1 MKQKIYLFTI
11 LFICLAGSGC
21 KKLNDKFEQYRTD
34 PSGPSPDKANIDLY
48 LNHVQLSFRNF
59 WGNDRITNPY
69 SLTELGA
76 SLTRMEILIG
86 GVTYANVYVPET
98 FDELWDQAYRG
109 VINHSNTLIP
119 LAEKAGLTTHTG
131 IAKILKAYT
140 LIALVDNF
148 GDVPN
153 TEAILGSENTNPKTD
168 KGDEVYT
175 AALAL
180 LDAAITDFK
189 TAPSGAPLNDLFYGG
204 DVAKWTTLAKTLKLR
219 AYMTTRLVNAADSKA
234 KISALLTENDLVD
247 TDAEEFVFRYGTQL
261 DNPVSRHPKF
271 TRTYRV
277 GFAQVEWV
285 GTYFL
290 WSLTEEKGM
299 ADPRTR
305 YYVYRQRT
313 TSINWNG
320 QQLPCGI
327 RTKPAHYPASAP
339 YCILPNGYWGRDHG
353 NNDPIPQDNEKR
365 TIYGVY
371 YAGGKFDNDDNR
383 SGTPDDGAKGA
394 GIHPI
399 WMASYTEFL
408 KAEAALTLATTG
420 DPKTL
425 LEGGIRKSIAR
436 VIAFPGQ
443 IGVTVPAT
451 RVPTTAQ
458 INSYVTK
465 VLSNYDAAST
475 DGKLN
480 IVMKEW
486 YMALWGNGYD
496 AYNNY
501 RRTGKPDDMQPMVN
515 STPGPFI
522 RTFWYPAVTANLNKS
537 TTQKADLTQKV
548 FWDKNPDPLK

>member
-1 MKQKIYLFTI
+1 MKRKIYL
-11 LFICLAGSGC
+11 LAVAFVCVAGISC
-21 KKLNDKFEQYRTD
+21 KKLNDKFERLRTD

-59 WGNDRITNPY
+59 WGNDRINNPG
-69 SLTELGA
+69 SVTELGA

-86 GVTYANVYVPET
+86 GVTYANVFVPET

-140 LIALVDNF
+140 LMTLVDYF

-153 TEAILGSENTNPKTD
+153 SESILGSENTNPKTD
-168 KGDEVYT
+168 NGEEVYK
-175 AALAL
+175 AALDM
-180 LDAAITDFK
+180 LDAAINDFK
-189 TAPSGAPLNDLFYGG
+189 TAPAAVPSNDLFYGG
-204 DVAKWTTLAKTLKLR
+204 DVVKWTTLAKTLKLR
-219 AYMTTRLVNAADSKA
+219 TYLTTRMVNAADSKS
-234 KISALLTENDLVD
+234 KIDALLTENDLID
-247 TDAEEFVFRYGTQL
+247 TDAEEFAFRYGTQL

-277 GFAQVEWV
+277 GFSTIEWI

-290 WSLTEEKGM
+290 WSLTEEKGL

-313 TSINWNG
+313 TSTGWNG

-327 RTKPAHYPASAP
+327 RSKPAHYSANTP
-339 YCILPNGYWGRDHG
+339 FCILASGYWGRDHG

-371 YAGGKFDNDDNR
+371 YAGGKFDNDDNK
-383 SGTPDDGAKGA
+383 SATPDDGGKGA

-399 WMASYTEFL
+399 WMASFTEFL
-408 KAEAALTLATTG
+408 KAEAAFTLSTSG
-420 DPKTL
+420 NPKTL
-425 LEGGIRKSIAR
+425 LESGIRKSIAR
-436 VIAFPGQ
+436 VIAFPAQ
-443 IGVTVPAT
+443 VGVTVPAN
-451 RVPTTAQ
+451 RVPTTVQ
-458 INSYVTK
+458 INNYVDR
-465 VLSNYDAAST
+465 VLTLYDAAT
-475 DGKLN
+475 ADGKLN
-480 IVMKEW
+480 IIMKEW

-501 RRTGKPDDMQPMVN
+501 RRTGKPNDLQPMIN
-515 STPGPFI
+515 ATPGPFI

-537 TTQKADLTQKV
+537 VTQKADLTQKV
-548 FWDKNPDPLK
+548 FWDKNADPLK